1 MQFKFELD
9 QVVFFI
15 RENRVHSAPVL
26 ARMVCENL
34 LPNYTSTEA
43 QRELFTPFGADGEH
57 YGTCF
62 GIMPASSLF
71 ATKED
76 LAANLVA

>member
-26 ARMVCENL
+26 ARMLCENL
-34 LPNYTSTEA
+34 RPNYNSTPA
-43 QRELFTPFGADGEH
+43 QREVFTPFGVDGEY